1 MKVKGMI
8 YIVLVVLAVA
18 VAVGFIVPAV
28 KMHTMLDCRTE
39 GEEYC
44 AAEFGVNSSSVALTS
59 CDGVSLMAYE
69 VAVEQ
74 PRGVVICLG
83 GIHSATVTNWYGH
96 AKLFAESGFASLLL
110 DLRSHGKS
118 EGKRIYAATRE
129 WQDVDAAVDYIRS
142 QDRYAGKPI
151 VVMGLSM
158 GAATAVV
165 SIGRNSEID
174 GLISLSS
181 YSSWEY
187 NFNRNVEQRVPKV
200 VAAMLAPFVD
210 AVTRL
215 RFGRMAAIT
224 PLAEIKKLGTRP
236 ALLVQATGDK
246 TVPYGNFVELT
257 SAAPQAQTWVVESD
271 NHCIID
277 DFVHPK
283 NSKLYCDKIIAFLNQ
298 HFE

>member
-1 MKVKGMI
+1 MI
-8 YIVLVVLAVA
+8 YIVLAVLIVVLTI
-18 VAVGFIVPAV
+18 GFIVPAV

-44 AAEFGVNSSSVALTS
+44 AAEFGVSSSPVALKS

-74 PRGVVICLG
+74 PRGIIICLG
-83 GIHSATVTNWYGH
+83 GIHSTTVTNWYGH
-96 AKLFAESGFASLLL
+96 SRLFADNGFASLLL

-118 EGKRIYAATRE
+118 EGEKIYAATRE
-129 WQDVDAAVDYIRS
+129 WQDVDAAVEYIRS
-142 QDRYAGKPI
+142 QEQYAGKPI

-165 SIGRNSEID
+165 SIGRNSDID

-187 NFNRNVEQRVPKV
+187 NFNKNVEQRVPRA
-200 VAAMLAPFVD
+200 VAKMLSPFVD
-210 AVTRL
+210 IVTRL

-224 PLAEIKKLGTRP
+224 PLAEIKKLGSRP
-236 ALLVQATGDK
+236 ALLVQAVGDR

-257 SAAPQAQTWVVESD
+257 AAAPQVQTWVVESD

-277 DFVHPK
+277 DFVHPRTDEQ
-283 NSKLYCDKIIAFLNQ
+283 YCKRIVEFLNSAAR
-298 HFE
+298 